1 MVRSK
6 FEDVVG
12 AVREGAPQ
20 YAVRAGKAF
29 DGLREDVE
37 DAFGDAAPGARRLKR
52 RMGHAVARRIESV
65 DRAGRDNA
73 FIMAVGALGLGLV
86 IGHLLSRDRE

>member
-6 FEDVVG
+6 FEDVVD
-12 AVREGAPQ
+12 AVRDGAPQ

-37 DAFGDAAPGARRLKR
+37 DAFGDAAPRARRMKR
-52 RMGHAVARRIESV
+52 RIKQAVTKRMESV

-73 FIMAVGALGLGLV
+73 FIMAVGALGMGLL
-86 IGHLLSRDRE
+86 IGYLIAKDSD